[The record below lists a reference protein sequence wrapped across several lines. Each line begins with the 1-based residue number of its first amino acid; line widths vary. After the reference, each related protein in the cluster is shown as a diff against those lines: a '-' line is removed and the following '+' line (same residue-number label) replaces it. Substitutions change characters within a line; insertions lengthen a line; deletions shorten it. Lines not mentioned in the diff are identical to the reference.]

1 MSKVTDFIEAKTA
14 NIKMNLDEFFNTPE
28 AQKRL
33 QSMYAHPIICKIML
47 EDNDYDDIS
56 EREFNDSSEVL
67 KCFTAYIDI
76 IATINMKVAFIPSKE
91 NFCMFMGWT
100 TNIYDGLISESS
112 EDIKSAMKMVND
124 YILESQIAAGQL
136 GFASSSLTKFK
147 AQVAG
152 EHGFSL
158 VTQKEQNEEDRK
170 QGKLKSK
177 EELYLE
183 LQKMG
188 FNTNV
193 ELTNK

>member
-33 QSMYAHPIICKIML
+33 QSMNIYPIFSRFL
-47 EDNDYDDIS
+47 NEGNDYENMC
-56 EREFNDSSEVL
+56 EREFNDPSEVMH
-67 KCFTAYIDI
+67 CFNAYQDI
-76 IATINMKVAFIPSKE
+76 MAMVNMKVVFVPSIE

-100 TNIYDGLISESS
+100 ASVYKQMLTDTT
-112 EDIKSAMKMVND
+112 EDVKAVMKMIDD
-124 YILESQIAAGQL
+124 YIIESQLSAGQRGL
-136 GFASSSLTKFK
+136 TGSALTKFR

-152 EHGFSL
+152 DHGNGL

-188 FNTNV
+188 FNTNA